1 MFDSKVKAPVS
12 KKRDFTPTDFH
23 TIYLTKIEENL
34 EQMLN
39 MNTSNL
45 GENGYQYAK
54 KYLVV
59 DKVVD
64 DILKELHRVEGI

>member
-1 MFDSKVKAPVS
+1 
-12 KKRDFTPTDFH
+12 
-23 TIYLTKIEENL
+23 
-34 EQMLN
+34 